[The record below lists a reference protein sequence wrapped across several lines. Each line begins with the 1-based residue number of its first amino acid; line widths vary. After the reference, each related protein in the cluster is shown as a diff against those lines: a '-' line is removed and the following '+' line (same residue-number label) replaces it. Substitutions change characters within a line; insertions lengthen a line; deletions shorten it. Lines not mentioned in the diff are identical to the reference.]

1 MWILYGL
8 GLAVVSRAR
17 LAARERAGSAGKT
30 SNVPAPAVEDED
42 AGAPAETRA

>member
-17 LAARERAGSAGKT
+17 LAAKDGGRRGQPPSPADAANAAEARRA
-30 SNVPAPAVEDED
+30 
-42 AGAPAETRA
+42 